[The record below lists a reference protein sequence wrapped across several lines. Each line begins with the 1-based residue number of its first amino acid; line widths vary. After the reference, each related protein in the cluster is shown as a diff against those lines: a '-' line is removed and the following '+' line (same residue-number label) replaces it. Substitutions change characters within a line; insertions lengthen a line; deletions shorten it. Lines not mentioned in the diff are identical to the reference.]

1 MIVRQ
6 VHTALEHEVN
16 GKKQIGS
23 FLYLEELD
31 ERDIADLVKQAL
43 SKAVD
48 PRSRAYLESSE
59 PFPNELLAWYLSV
72 DGNYI
77 LIRHLSIDWEVQQ
90 GNVQSIEK
98 LPFPISTGL
107 LYVLR
112 ELRRAVEQQPA
123 LAGKIFKNAGVS
135 RGKLA
140 KRIDLSS
147 LADLDISGLY
157 QRILNINPFSDSDD
171 ILAYSVIMG
180 REKDEW
186 GKPLLKDSREEVARR
201 YSTPGHWNEHVFF
214 DLSQVSLDEL
224 DARRQRAQESLVKF
238 NNKFPAA
245 NCLESRVTSL
255 EQWCWQVENYLRG
268 LSDDVL
274 VELLLAFFAYSIE
287 ESERSKVLLAAM
299 SERLPSNLY

>member
-6 VHTALEHEVN
+6 VHTALEHEVD

-23 FLYLEELD
+23 FLYLEDLD
-31 ERDIADLVKQAL
+31 ERDIADLMKQAL

-59 PFPNELLAWYLSV
+59 PFPKELLAWYLSV

-107 LYVLR
+107 LDVLR
-112 ELRRAVEQQPA
+112 ELRRAIEQEPA
-123 LAGKIFKNAGVS
+123 LSNKIFKNAGIS
-135 RGKLA
+135 RGKLP
-140 KRIDLSS
+140 KRIDLSR
-147 LADLDISGLY
+147 LADPDISGLH
-157 QRILNINPFSDSDD
+157 QRILNVNPFSDSDD

-186 GKPLLKDSREEVARR
+186 GKPLLKECREEIARR
-201 YSTPGHWNEHVFF
+201 YSTPGHWSEHVFF

-224 DARRQRAQESLVKF
+224 EARRQRAQESLVKF

-245 NCLESRVTSL
+245 NCLESRYTSL
-255 EQWCWQVENYLRG
+255 DQWWWQVENYLKG

-287 ESERSKVLLAAM
+287 PSERSKVLLAAM
-299 SERLPSNLY
+299 SARLPHNLH